1 MTQIISEQRAGGIV
15 FRLNEGVIQYLL
27 VTSNSSKN
35 RWIVPAGHI
44 ENGESPATTA
54 VREVMEEAGVKVRVL
69 KDLGSYQYQ
78 WNRYQTTIHIDT
90 HLFLMKYLETVLE
103 NPEGRSVRF
112 FTMDQ
117 IVNLNMWDESKQF
130 LQSVDSQYREYL
142 R

>member
-1 MTQIISEQRAGGIV
+1 MTQPISEQRAGGVV
-15 FRLNEGVIQYLL
+15 FKCTGNIIEYLL

-35 RWIVPAGHI
+35 RWIIPAGHI
-44 ENGESPATTA
+44 EDGESPEITA
-54 VREVMEEAGVKVRVL
+54 VREVMEEAGVKVRVI

-90 HLFLMKYLETVLE
+90 HLFLMKYFETVLE

-117 IVNLNMWDESKQF
+117 IANLNMWDESKQF